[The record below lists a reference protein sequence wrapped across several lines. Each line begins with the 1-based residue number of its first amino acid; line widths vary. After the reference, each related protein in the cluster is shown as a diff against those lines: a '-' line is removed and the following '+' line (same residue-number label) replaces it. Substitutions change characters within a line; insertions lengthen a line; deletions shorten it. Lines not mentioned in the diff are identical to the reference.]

1 METQIITYLLKASL
15 SFVVF
20 YLLYLLCFR
29 NDTLLNIRRFYFLA
43 IILFSIS
50 FPFINIQLNQE
61 QYSALPEFLLP
72 AAIVTANTTG
82 ESSFY
87 GNVFDF
93 SLLQIVLGVIFFI
106 SSILLLRFIVQ
117 VFSLIRL
124 KKGLKQKSDDK
135 CQYIYL
141 VEKSSSSF
149 SFFNWIFLNHP
160 EGDIENDEV
169 IAHEKE
175 HAKQLHSIDVVL
187 IELTCIVFWWNPIVW
202 MIRSEMKTNL
212 EYLADRGVVNNG
224 YDSYKY
230 QYTLLQTINNNTG
243 IPFINN
249 FNVSQLKKRIAMMN
263 KQKTSIFESAK
274 YLLSL
279 PLIAGLLLINCS
291 LSGALQDNSNSTQLN
306 LNEEV
311 NQESLLVY
319 SDSNQNDRPFTTV
332 EIMPRY
338 PGGDDEMFKFIGEN
352 LKYPESAEKANIQG
366 RVIIR
371 FVVDKEGNV
380 IEPKVLRGVDPAC
393 DAESLRV
400 ISMMPKWTPG
410 KQNGKEVA
418 VYFTIPIIFKIPEP
432 KREIQE

>member
-135 CQYIYL
+135 YQYIYL

-149 SFFNWIFLNHP
+149 SF
-160 EGDIENDEV
+160 
-169 IAHEKE
+169 
-175 HAKQLHSIDVVL
+175 SIG
-187 IELTCIVFWWNPIVW
+187 F
-202 MIRSEMKTNL
+202 S
-212 EYLADRGVVNNG
+212 
-224 YDSYKY
+224 
-230 QYTLLQTINNNTG
+230 
-243 IPFINN
+243 
-249 FNVSQLKKRIAMMN
+249 
-263 KQKTSIFESAK
+263 
-274 YLLSL
+274 
-279 PLIAGLLLINCS
+279 
-291 LSGALQDNSNSTQLN
+291 
-306 LNEEV
+306 
-311 NQESLLVY
+311 
-319 SDSNQNDRPFTTV
+319 
-332 EIMPRY
+332 
-338 PGGDDEMFKFIGEN
+338 
-352 LKYPESAEKANIQG
+352 
-366 RVIIR
+366 
-371 FVVDKEGNV
+371 
-380 IEPKVLRGVDPAC
+380 
-393 DAESLRV
+393 
-400 ISMMPKWTPG
+400 
-410 KQNGKEVA
+410 
-418 VYFTIPIIFKIPEP
+418 
-432 KREIQE
+432 

>member
-135 CQYIYL
+135 YQYIYL

-249 FNVSQLKKRIAMMN
+249 LEFNL
-263 KQKTSIFESAK
+263 
-274 YLLSL
+274 
-279 PLIAGLLLINCS
+279 
-291 LSGALQDNSNSTQLN
+291 
-306 LNEEV
+306 
-311 NQESLLVY
+311 
-319 SDSNQNDRPFTTV
+319 
-332 EIMPRY
+332 
-338 PGGDDEMFKFIGEN
+338 
-352 LKYPESAEKANIQG
+352 
-366 RVIIR
+366 
-371 FVVDKEGNV
+371 
-380 IEPKVLRGVDPAC
+380 
-393 DAESLRV
+393 
-400 ISMMPKWTPG
+400 
-410 KQNGKEVA
+410 
-418 VYFTIPIIFKIPEP
+418 
-432 KREIQE
+432 